1 VLIAAGAQGVWQLLS
16 ARRVAGRAL
25 AIGLCACLVVEMW
38 LVAPETPPMYSPS
51 LERASNHTM
60 KWLVEHANGTRVHV
74 WESPNRSW
82 GSDNITGPLGLE
94 AVTSYVT
101 SEHRDYLPN
110 RFDPPNWRTFIS
122 DSYREPARFWGMLDT
137 RYVVSSS
144 PRADPG
150 FHLATRV
157 AACPLSVCQPGK
169 SAGTYI
175 YENEHWMP
183 RAWRVPRAVALV
195 GDGRATFEAALD
207 LMHLPSFDPWK
218 VVVIQVASAVQA
230 TDADLTFAVG
240 QEIVGL
246 KPWNTV
252 EARAAFDSLLLGPPS
267 ETQASVEFRR
277 NNSNG
282 FEVRAPGK
290 GWLVVSEKIALGR
303 LPSVRVLRLPS
314 VRVLGKLPSVGI
326 RDQTRGFELPTRLC
340 RGLGA
345 ELDATATVI
354 VTFSLATDRAAYD
367 PPKIYAAIKQAR
379 RAVVRRRS
387 HAAACACDLSATTA
401 A

>member
-1 VLIAAGAQGVWQLLS
+1 
-16 ARRVAGRAL
+16 
-25 AIGLCACLVVEMW
+25 M
-38 LVAPETPPMYSPS
+38 
-51 LERASNHTM
+51 
-60 KWLVEHANGTRVHV
+60 
-74 WESPNRSW
+74 
-82 GSDNITGPLGLE
+82 E

-122 DSYREPARFWGMLDT
+122 DSYREPSRFWGMLDT

-175 YENEHWMP
+175 YENERWMP
-183 RAWRVPRAVALV
+183 RAWRVPHAVALV

-246 KPWNTV
+246 KPWDTV
-252 EARAAFDSLLLGPPS
+252 EARVAFDSLLGSPS
-267 ETQASVEFRR
+267 DETQASVEFRR

-290 GWLVVSEKIALGR
+290 GWLVVSEKIALFDGWS
-303 LPSVRVLRLPS
+303 SVVNGARGEILRADG
-314 VRVLGKLPSVGI
+314 VLGALRAPPGALVQFAY
-326 RDQTRGFELPTRLC
+326 RPP
-340 RGLGA
+340 GLLGG
-345 ELDATATVI
+345 
-354 VTFSLATDRAAYD
+354 LAVFALF
-367 PPKIYAAIKQAR
+367 
-379 RAVVRRRS
+379 
-387 HAAACACDLSATTA
+387 ACALLGVLSWRRWRRKSPSGQFRS
-401 A
+401 

>member
-1 VLIAAGAQGVWQLLS
+1 
-16 ARRVAGRAL
+16 
-25 AIGLCACLVVEMW
+25 
-38 LVAPETPPMYSPS
+38 
-51 LERASNHTM
+51 M

-82 GSDNITGPLGLE
+82 GSDNITSPLGLE

-122 DSYREPARFWGMLDT
+122 DSYREPSRFWGMLDT

-175 YENEHWMP
+175 YENERWMP
-183 RAWRVPRAVALV
+183 RAWRVPHAVALV

-246 KPWNTV
+246 KPWDTV
-252 EARAAFDSLLLGPPS
+252 EARVAFDSLLGSPS
-267 ETQASVEFRR
+267 DETQASVEFLAQQLQR
-277 NNSNG
+277 
-282 FEVRAPGK
+282 VRGSRARERVVGCLRKDRPFR
-290 GWLVVSEKIALGR
+290 WLVVGR
-303 LPSVRVLRLPS
+303 EWRAGRDPS
-314 VRVLGKLPSVGI
+314 
-326 RDQTRGFELPTRLC
+326 
-340 RGLGA
+340 
-345 ELDATATVI
+345 
-354 VTFSLATDRAAYD
+354 
-367 PPKIYAAIKQAR
+367 
-379 RAVVRRRS
+379 RRRS
-387 HAAACACDLSATTA
+387 PRSAPGAAGRARAIRLSTSGPAWRPGGVRPLCVRVAWRSLLA
-401 A
+401 ALASKVPVRPISLVMNTEWST